1 MSFKSLLKKITI
13 SASLSFGLLIAVV
26 AHAEE
31 DVAHAVTGIV
41 KHVDHA
47 SKVVVVKADDE
58 TEHTIKYSDKTSI
71 RGGKQI
77 EHGGADAWL
86 GTKEGAKVTV
96 RYTSRGGEE
105 TAIGVKDAAEKTG
118 DTLKN

>member
-1 MSFKSLLKKITI
+1 MSFKSRLDKMAAAVI
-13 SASLSFGLLIAVV
+13 LSFGFLVAGA

-31 DVAHAVTGIV
+31 DVAHAVTGMV

-47 SKVVVVKADDE
+47 SKVVVVKAEDG
-58 TEHTIKYSDKTSI
+58 TEHTIKYTDKTSV
-71 RGGKQI
+71 RAGKQLR
-77 EHGGADAWL
+77 HGGADAWL

-96 RYTSRGGEE
+96 HYSSKAGEE

-118 DTLKN
+118 NALKD

>member
-1 MSFKSLLKKITI
+1 MSFKSLLKKITVP
-13 SASLSFGLLIAVV
+13 ASLSFGLLIVV
-26 AHAEE
+26 AAHAQE

-47 SKVVVVKADDE
+47 SKVVVVKAEDG

-71 RGGKQI
+71 RVGKQI

-86 GTKEGAKVTV
+86 GTKEGEKVTV
-96 RYTSRGGEE
+96 RYTSRSGKE

-118 DTLKN
+118 DALKK

>member
-1 MSFKSLLKKITI
+1 MSSKSLLKKITTPAI
-13 SASLSFGLLIAVV
+13 LSFGLLVAGA

-47 SKVVVVKADDE
+47 SKVVVKAEDG
-58 TEHTIKYSDKTSI
+58 TEHTIKYSEKTSI

-77 EHGGADAWL
+77 KHGGADAWL

-96 RYTSRGGEE
+96 RYTSKAGEE

-118 DTLKN
+118 DALKN

>member
-1 MSFKSLLKKITI
+1 MSFKSLLNTITAPAI
-13 SASLSFGLLIAVV
+13 ISFGLLIAGA

-31 DVAHAVTGIV
+31 DVAHVVTGIV

-47 SKVVVVKADDE
+47 SKVVVVKAEDG
-58 TEHTIKYSDKTSI
+58 TEHTIKYTDKTSL
-71 RGGKQI
+71 RGSKQI
-77 EHGGADAWL
+77 RRGGADAWL

-96 RYTSRGGEE
+96 RYTFKAGEE

-118 DTLKN
+118 DALKN

>member
-1 MSFKSLLKKITI
+1 MSSKSLLKKITTPVI
-13 SASLSFGLLIAVV
+13 LSFGFLIAGA

-47 SKVVVVKADDE
+47 SKVVVVKADDG
-58 TEHTIKYSDKTSI
+58 TEHTIKYSEKTSI

-77 EHGGADAWL
+77 KHRSADAWL

-96 RYTSRGGEE
+96 RYTSTAGEE

-118 DTLKN
+118 DALKH

>member
-1 MSFKSLLKKITI
+1 MSFKSLLQKITAPVI
-13 SASLSFGLLIAVV
+13 LSFGLLTSGS

-47 SKVVVVKADDE
+47 SKVVVVKAEDG
-58 TEHTIKYSDKTSI
+58 TEHTIKYTDKTSI
-71 RGGKQI
+71 RGSIQI
-77 EHGGADAWL
+77 KHGGADAWL

-96 RYTSRGGEE
+96 RYTSKAGEE
-105 TAIGVKDAAEKTG
+105 TAIGVKDGAEKTG
-118 DTLKN
+118 DALKN